1 LPTAAPPPDLTVVIP
16 TRDRPAL
23 LPRAVASAL
32 AQSGVAVEVVVVD
45 DGSHP
50 PARLRPDHA
59 ADPRVRLIRL
69 DPGRGGAAARNAGIA
84 AARAR
89 HVANLDDDDELLPG
103 FAALSLA
110 AIAGARLPPP
120 VASLCGIEVVGP
132 DGRAAG
138 IRLPPAEMPR
148 GLLFQL
154 EEPAPG
160 ASFLT
165 KQTVVA
171 ERGVLLAV
179 GGYDEA
185 FPSRVSSEL
194 MLRLNPVCSLVG
206 ARVVGYRLHRH
217 DGPRVSSDKALRS
230 ASFRMLETVHA
241 AALAARPGGHAR
253 LLVEHARVLRRD
265 GDPVGAVAALA
276 RAAMASPRAALRA
289 LRPSSGPARPVP
301 ALPVPALPEGP
312 GTAAPPTG
320 PRPAD

>member
-1 LPTAAPPPDLTVVIP
+1 LPTAPPPPDLTVVIP
-16 TRDRPAL
+16 TRNRPAL

-32 AQSGVAVEVVVVD
+32 AQAGVAVEVVVVD
-45 DGSHP
+45 DGSDP
-50 PARLRPDHA
+50 PAALPPEQA

-69 DPGRGGAAARNAGIA
+69 DPARGGAAARNAGIA

-110 AIAGARLPPP
+110 AIADARLPPP

-132 DGRAAG
+132 DGRTAG

-154 EEPAPG
+154 EEPVPG

-171 ERGVLLAV
+171 GRDVLLAV

-206 ARVVGYRLHRH
+206 VRVVGYRLHRH
-217 DGPRVSSDKALRS
+217 DGPRVSADKGLRVV
-230 ASFRMLETVHA
+230 SFRMLETVHA

-289 LRPSSGPARPVP
+289 LRPPSGPARPVP
-301 ALPVPALPEGP
+301 ALPGGP
-312 GTAAPPTG
+312 TTAAPPTG
-320 PRPAD
+320 PGPAG